1 LDARGSAPCAMEA
14 LREVRGECALGGGE
28 GDGDDPRYMAHDGFG
43 TEPRYRI
50 YANSIIFQCSH
61 TLHTS
66 HQLVPDTI
74 QTHYYVPCSHGN
86 HPKASRQ
93 RNTHIQL
100 APACRKQVSVEV
112 VWRRFSH
119 L

>member
-1 LDARGSAPCAMEA
+1 MR
-14 LREVRGECALGGGE
+14 R
-28 GDGDDPRYMAHDGFG
+28 G

-50 YANSIIFQCSH
+50 YNNSIILQCSH

-93 RNTHIQL
+93 RNAHTQV
-100 APACRKQVSVEV
+100 APACRKEVSVEV

-119 L
+119 M